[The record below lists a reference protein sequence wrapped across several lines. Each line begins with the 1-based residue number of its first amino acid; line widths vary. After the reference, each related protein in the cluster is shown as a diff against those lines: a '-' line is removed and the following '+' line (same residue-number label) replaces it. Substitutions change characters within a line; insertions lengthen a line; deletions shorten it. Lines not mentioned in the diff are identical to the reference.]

1 MTQMQP
7 KYDKIGIHYN
17 QTRKADTYLASR
29 LLHHLNPNESG
40 HYLDIG
46 CGTGNYTDALQRRG
60 FQFVGI
66 DPSNE
71 MLANAKLRNPKI
83 DWQIGSAEKT
93 GLEENSIDGIIAC
106 LTIHHW
112 PDLELA
118 FTELNRLLKPKR
130 RLVIF
135 TSTPKQMKGYW
146 LNHYFPEMLKDS
158 MSQMPAFE
166 KVEKAMNSSG
176 FEIAQ
181 TERYSVKQDLQDQF
195 LYCGKEKPEVY
206 LDDKVRNGI
215 SSFSSLANKREVE
228 QGLTE
233 LRKDMDS
240 GKIEEVQASYENHHG
255 DYLYIIGRS

>member
-1 MTQMQP
+1 MGA
-7 KYDKIGIHYN
+7 KYDKIGVHYN
-17 QTRKADTYLASR
+17 QTRKADAYLTSR

-40 HYLDIG
+40 VYLDIG
-46 CGTGNYTDALQRRG
+46 CGTGNYTDALQHQG
-60 FQFVGI
+60 FQFIGI

-71 MLANAKLRNPKI
+71 MLAKAKLKNQQIEWR
-83 DWQIGSAEKT
+83 IGSSEKT

-118 FTELNRLLKPKR
+118 FTELNRLLKPKGP
-130 RLVIF
+130 LVIF

-158 MSQMPAFE
+158 MSQMPSYE
-166 KVEKAMNSSG
+166 QVEVALTHSG
-176 FEIAQ
+176 CIITK
-181 TERYSVKQDLQDQF
+181 TENYFVKPDMQDQF
-195 LYCGKEKPEVY
+195 LYCGKENPRVY
-206 LDDKVRNGI
+206 FDDKVRNGI

-233 LRKDMDS
+233 LQKDMDS